1 MWRYTPYQTGWLFK
15 WHLVVVEMK
24 YHMYEAG
31 SINTKPHK
39 GNSPDIRES
48 TSRIR
53 RLSRFHTDPDY
64 CTSALKT
71 NGMQTLFSSV
81 AGIDYQKFSCA
92 VAKESFT
99 SSRSKSVFNSTSGI
113 LQLETKQ
120 IAMDKRKTPYDS

>member
-1 MWRYTPYQTGWLFK
+1 MWRYTPYQKGWKFE

-24 YHMYEAG
+24 YQMYEAG

-39 GNSPDIRES
+39 GNSP
-48 TSRIR
+48 TSVSPLAEFVDCLDFILT
-53 RLSRFHTDPDY
+53 LS
-64 CTSALKT
+64 TSALKT
-71 NGMQTLFSSV
+71 NGMQTLFSSA

-120 IAMDKRKTPYDS
+120 IAMDKRNTRYES